1 MEGKLYSTTEVAATL
16 DVSSAYI
23 LKLVAQGKATPI
35 RKVGRSWVFDQAEL
49 DRLRN
54 RQKSKGGRP
63 PKQK

>member
-1 MEGKLYSTTEVAATL
+1 MEEKLYSTTEVAATL

-35 RKVGRSWVFDQAEL
+35 RKVGRNWIFDQAEL

-63 PKQK
+63 KKK